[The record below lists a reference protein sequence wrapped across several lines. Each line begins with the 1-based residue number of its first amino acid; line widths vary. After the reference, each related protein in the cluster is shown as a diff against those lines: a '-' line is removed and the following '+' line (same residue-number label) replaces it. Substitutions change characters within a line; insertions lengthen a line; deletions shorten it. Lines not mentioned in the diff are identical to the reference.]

1 MSNFV
6 SYNTERMKTWSNNM
20 ADNANTYYDNITK
33 LYQEVEGFI
42 GSGFTG
48 GLAEEFLASFQDKK
62 HFFMENKEVI
72 EECANLISERAGK
85 INNDEE
91 ELMSR
96 IKNDN
101 YFEN

>member
-6 SYNTERMKTWSNNM
+6 SYNTERMKGWSANM
-20 ADNANTYYDNITK
+20 AENANSYNDNITK

-62 HFFMENKEVI
+62 HFFLENKNVI
-72 EECANLISERAGK
+72 EECANLISKRANK
-85 INNDEE
+85 IDNDEQ
-91 ELMSR
+91 ELISR

-101 YFEN
+101 YLN